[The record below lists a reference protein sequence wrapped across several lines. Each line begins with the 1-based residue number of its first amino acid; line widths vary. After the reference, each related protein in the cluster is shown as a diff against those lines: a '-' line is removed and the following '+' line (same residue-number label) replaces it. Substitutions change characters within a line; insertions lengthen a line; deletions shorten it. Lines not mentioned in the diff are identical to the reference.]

1 MKEKL
6 NALVRR
12 VTLRQLRAL
21 AAVVQA
27 GTVTGAADQLAV
39 TAPAIS
45 SQLRLLEELAGL
57 PLVER
62 QATGMVATQ
71 AGRELLAAF
80 GLIEAA
86 LADCAVALGD
96 LRGAHGGQV
105 AVGVTSTAKYFA
117 PFALAAFAR
126 LRPSVELRLLVGNRS
141 DTIAAL
147 ERFELDLA
155 VMGRPPEHFAVERAA
170 IGDHPHI
177 VIAAPGHPLVE
188 RASLAWADLSAQ
200 TFLMREAGSGTRLL
214 LERLLAEAGLAP
226 RVGMEI
232 GSNETIKQAVMAG
245 MGIAFLSAH
254 TTAAELTDGR
264 LVMLDIAGLPA
275 IRQWFVVRRRE
286 RRLLPAAQELWDHL
300 AGTGE
305 RFLPVLPALDGR
317 LGTRVAGP
325 P

>member
-6 NALVRR
+6 NRLARR
-12 VTLRQLRAL
+12 ITLRQLRAL
-21 AAVVQA
+21 AAVVET
-27 GTVTGAADQLAV
+27 GTVTGAADRLAV

-45 SQLRLLEELAGL
+45 AQIRLLEDLSGL
-57 PLVER
+57 PLIER
-62 QATGMVATQ
+62 QAQGMTATR

-80 GLIEAA
+80 ELIEAA
-86 LADCAVALGD
+86 LSDCTAALES
-96 LRGAHGGQV
+96 LCGGEGGPV

-126 LRPSVELRLLVGNRS
+126 QRPAVELRLVVGNRS

-170 IGDHPHI
+170 IGDHPHV
-177 VIAAPGHPLVE
+177 VIAAPDHPLV
-188 RASLAWADLSAQ
+188 RRRGLTLADLTAQ

-214 LERLLAEAGLAP
+214 LERLLAEAGLAAQ
-226 RVGMEI
+226 VGMEI
-232 GSNETIKQAVMAG
+232 SSNETIKQAVMAG
-245 MGIAFLSAH
+245 MGVAFLSAH
-254 TTAAELTDGR
+254 TAAAEIGDGR
-264 LVMLDIAGLPA
+264 LALLDIVGLPA

-286 RRLLPAAQELWDHL
+286 KRLLPAAQELWNHL
-300 AGTGE
+300 ASTGA
-305 RFLPVLPALDGR
+305 RYLPVLPALRDMV
-317 LGTRVAGP
+317 GTRVEGP